1 MSLLRVTIE
10 SGLKVGGNL
19 NNELVKK
26 AEDFVKQTL
35 GQDSSGHDWYHIDR
49 VRKNA
54 LYIVEKEQKGDSFVI
69 EMAALLHDIPDDKL
83 NENEAEGYKK
93 LNNFFEGVTINVETK
108 LHILEIISTISFK
121 GGRMME
127 LTSIEA
133 KIVQDA
139 DRLDAIGAIG
149 VARAFAYGG
158 KKGAPLYDPSIDV
171 RGEMTLDEYRN
182 GRSSTV
188 HHFYEKLL
196 VLKERLHTNTAKN
209 IAEKRHQFMEDFLH
223 QFYNEWNGQV

>member
-1 MSLLRVTIE
+1 M
-10 SGLKVGGNL
+10 

-26 AEDFVKQTL
+26 AEDFVKHAL

-54 LYIVEKEQKGDSFVI
+54 LYIVEKEQKGDHFVV

-83 NENEAEGYKK
+83 NESEAEGYKK
-93 LNNFFEGVTINVETK
+93 LNSFFDGVTINEEVK

-121 GGRMME
+121 GGRMID
-127 LTSIEA
+127 LPSIEA

-158 KKGAPLYDPSIDV
+158 KKGTPLYDPSMEV
-171 RGEMTLDEYRN
+171 RAEMTLNEYRN

-196 VLKERLHTNTAKN
+196 LLKDRLHTNTAKN
-209 IAEKRHQFMEDFLH
+209 IAEKRHQFMENFLH
-223 QFYNEWNGQV
+223 QFYNEWNGQA